1 MALAFARAG
10 ADVTVTSRNR
20 ADLEAVADEIKEYG
34 QRSLAVSADVS
45 RSADVEDMVGQ
56 VLDAFGHID
65 VLVNNAGINSAFT
78 RALKLSEERWRRTLD
93 VNLTGTFL
101 VSVAVGQHMV
111 KAGSGSVIN
120 LISIGARVGLPRLAA
135 YCASKAG
142 IEALTRV
149 LALEWAEHGVR
160 VNAIG
165 PSYVA
170 TDMTAGFI
178 DHPYFHS
185 WILEQTPVRRFAE
198 PEDIA
203 GAAIYLASD
212 ASLYMT
218 GQTIFVDG
226 GWLAG

>member
-1 MALAFARAG
+1 MAEDRFSLSGKIALVTGGSRGIGRAIALAFARAG

-185 WILEQTPVRRFAE
+185 
-198 PEDIA
+198 
-203 GAAIYLASD
+203 
-212 ASLYMT
+212 
-218 GQTIFVDG
+218 
-226 GWLAG
+226 